1 MTATDAGTRDLPGI
15 RPPGASNPGGSSP
28 RLLAAGA
35 IGNVL
40 EWYDFASYGFLAPI
54 FARTFFPAEDALVG
68 LISAFGL
75 FGAAFLMR
83 PLGAVLFGHV
93 GDRFGPRIALIVSVS
108 VMSCATVGIGLLP
121 TYATA
126 GFLAPLLLLILRLVQ
141 GLSIGGE
148 YTTSSIYLAEHA
160 VPRHR
165 GLTAAF
171 STAGGQTGTLI
182 GSGVCALLSALLSA
196 EAMQAFGWRVPFL
209 LGAVLGITALV
220 LRRPRPGDRG
230 GSKARGLPLTRAF
243 REAGGSI
250 IAAMLVTLFIGADT
264 YLLFVYLPTY
274 IEQEAGLA
282 PATALAFTTLG
293 LIVSGTCCLLFAA
306 LSDRIGRR
314 RIVAAGLAGF
324 VVLSWPLFLLLRGG
338 SPAEVLAAQL
348 VFSVMAAAVT
358 SPMPALLVELF
369 ETPVRC
375 SAIGFAWNLGIGVSG
390 GLAPMLATY
399 FVTGLGLTMAP
410 AVHLMLLAAVALVG
424 VASLTERRG
433 RVLDGPSDWP

>member
-1 MTATDAGTRDLPGI
+1 MTDTDAGTRDLSGIVPPDAPG
-15 RPPGASNPGGSSP
+15 PAGSSP

-83 PLGAVLFGHV
+83 PLGAILFGHV
-93 GDRFGPRIALIVSVS
+93 GDRFGPRIALIASVS

-126 GFLAPLLLLILRLVQ
+126 GFLAPLLLLLLRLLQ

-160 VPRHR
+160 VPRRR

-171 STAGGQTGTLI
+171 STAGGQTGTLL

-196 EAMQAFGWRVPFL
+196 QAMEAFGWRLPFL
-209 LGAVLGITALV
+209 LGAVLGIAALL

-230 GSKARGLPLTRAF
+230 GSTARGLPLTRAF
-243 REAGGSI
+243 REAGGFI
-250 IAAMLVTLFIGADT
+250 IAAMLVTLFVGADT

-274 IEQEAGLA
+274 IEAESGLA
-282 PATALAFTTLG
+282 PGTALAFTTLA
-293 LIVSGTCCLLFAA
+293 LIVSVTCCLLFGT
-306 LSDRIGRR
+306 LSDHIGRR

-324 VVLSWPLFLLLRGG
+324 VVLSWPLFQLLRGG
-338 SPAEVLAAQL
+338 GPAEVLAAQV

-358 SPMPALLVELF
+358 SPLPSLLVEIF

-375 SAIGFAWNLGIGVSG
+375 SAMGFAWNLGIGVSG

-399 FVTGLGLTMAP
+399 FVKGLGLTMAP
-410 AVHLMLLAAVALVG
+410 AVHLMALAALALAG
-424 VASLTERRG
+424 VAALPERRG
-433 RVLDGPSDWP
+433 RVLDVPPQSP